1 MSRRTATTRPVFASR
16 CVPRRPSWAVWLLVG
31 CLVLGVLG
39 KPAAAADPSGLD
51 IPALIADFAAGGN
64 RSTGSP
70 GCRRAAARIRE
81 IFQQL
86 GAESIGT
93 QHFSL
98 PVMTYGRCEIQLPGG
113 RRALLHPIYANAISP
128 PAIPAEG
135 WSGPLVYVGD
145 GSLKRFNGKPVEGA
159 VILMELAS
167 GKNWQYALDL
177 GARALIYVD
186 RGQAE
191 KSLYRDKFEL
201 TPVAFPRFQMTAD
214 ALERLFGDF
223 QGRPEGVVAPEVR
236 LFSQARWQTAG
247 AENVFALFP
256 GKDPKLGEQLVI
268 VESFYDASQ
277 RVAGQAPGADQ
288 AVGIATLVQVA
299 RHLRDNPPARS
310 VLLLATAGYGQTL
323 AGLREA
329 VWSFR
334 GRTRDMRKLAKRL
347 KATVSGCRKVI
358 RRLSAK
364 KAGTAASGNTAVDRL
379 VKAAVGEEIKTR
391 SDAISRRLMRLRL
404 QQPEGQEAL
413 IEKLANQRLALRKL
427 GWRDNFDDLTA
438 AERRLFDSLVPGV
451 LKTQKA
457 ILRAA
462 RRQVAE
468 LKSTRRLR
476 SAVKSHEL
484 AAVVS
489 LHLSSHGD
497 GIGAFNRGF
506 LYPLKPTINRVT
518 PYSQLADV
526 LKTGAQRVIRGDP
539 DLEGLFHDT
548 LRPSAMR
555 PWQSYFIDNPP
566 LGGEVASLAGYLGIS
581 LATTNDARPAWGTP
595 YDLPQ
600 RVDFRYAERQS
611 RLVCGLVGELSR
623 APRLATRVE
632 PRNGFASIVGRV
644 NFLRHGEL
652 FADQPAPGAVILA
665 YQGPAHY
672 LAMVDAMGKFYL
684 RGVADKKHVLHKVI
698 FEGFKFNPDSGV
710 VLWSVDKKKTGK
722 PAYRLK
728 MQRRSM
734 ETDLVMFACRQSSLF
749 NTLEPRSLRYMTKIQ
764 LLDGRRDAPPL
775 RYWFS
780 RTDTWSS
787 TLLSLFLEDGTSW
800 KLTLSDT
807 VLRKKMILTNGTAKD
822 PAGKGYSV
830 NEYPFLRHT
839 AFHVARDMWTLLGP
853 RIHNLETHGIYDERI
868 RSLQQ
873 TGLQSLENARQA
885 LAQRRYDRLS
895 EESLTSWALASR
907 VYDHVEKTQKD
918 VLFGV
923 LFYIALFV
931 PFAFCAERLL
941 FCYSNINKRIV
952 AFLAIL
958 LALILVIYKVH
969 PAFQLAYSP
978 LVVILAFFIIG
989 LSLMVTLIIFFRFEQ
1004 EMARLQ
1010 KRASRALTG
1019 EISRWKAFTASFFLG
1034 VSNLRRRRLRTA
1046 LTCTTLIILTFTI
1059 MSFTT
1064 VKSQRSYMRLLF
1076 SNTVPY
1082 HGILMKTIDWRD
1094 LPPEALEI
1102 IKDTFPAGTLVAPRV
1117 WLQDEDRTRAAMVT
1131 IHSRRATSRAQGL
1144 IGLSPAEL
1152 KVSGIDTIMTGGRW
1166 LKPGER
1172 SAVLLPQE
1180 MAERLGIDPRHPDG
1194 RKVTIWGVAFAVV
1207 GTFSGTK
1214 LDEFRGLDGET
1225 ITPVIFPHEAT
1236 AAMTEVEM
1244 DALESGDDIRSYQ
1257 SRYQHIPGELT
1268 IIMDAGRLLS
1278 VGGRLKSVAVRL
1290 APGASPRQ
1298 TANELVDRFGL
1309 TLFSGEKSGT
1319 YLYQAGDTLSYSGM
1333 PNIII
1338 PLAISVF
1345 IVLNTMIGSVYE
1357 RKREIAIY
1365 TSVGL
1370 APSHVSFL
1378 FIAESLAFAV
1388 LSVVLGYLVAQV
1400 SARFFAGTALWA
1412 GITVNYSSLAGV
1424 AAMVLVIAVVLVSV
1438 LYPSRV
1444 AAQIAIPDVNR
1455 SWTLPEAK
1463 GNTMEI
1469 TLPFLMKES
1478 EYRGVAGYLI
1488 DYFLSH
1494 QDVSHGLFSTG
1505 DVHWKLDGSGDEQPR
1520 NYLEM
1525 DARVWLAPFDFGIMQ
1540 HARLIIRPAADEGD
1554 GFLEI
1559 GVVLTRESGE
1569 ANAWR
1574 RINRGFLHQL
1584 RRQLLI
1590 WRSLDETERAE
1601 YERIAETSP
1610 AAAGAG
1616 ESMS

>member
-1 MSRRTATTRPVFASR
+1 MSEGFATARLYRFSSAIRRGTAWT
-16 CVPRRPSWAVWLLVG
+16 VWLLAW
-31 CLVLGVLG
+31 CLVLGAPG
-39 KPAAAADPSGLD
+39 RPAVAVPSGLD
-51 IPALIADFAAGGN
+51 IPELIARFSGSGD
-64 RSTGSP
+64 RSTGSE
-70 GCRRAAARIRE
+70 GCRDAAARIKE
-81 IFQQL
+81 IFGQL
-86 GAESIGT
+86 GAETVGT
-93 QHFSL
+93 QRFSL
-98 PVMTYGRCEIQLPGG
+98 PVMAYGRCEILLPGG
-113 RRALLHPIYANAISP
+113 RRAALHPINANAIAP
-128 PAIPAEG
+128 PAIAAAG
-135 WSGPLVYVGD
+135 LAGPLVYVGN
-145 GSLKRFNGKPVEGA
+145 GGLKQFNGKPVEGA
-159 VILMELAS
+159 VILMELDS
-167 GKNWQYALDL
+167 GKNWQFALDL

-186 RGQAE
+186 RGRAE

-201 TPVAFPRFQMTAD
+201 TPVPFPRFQMTAD
-214 ALERLFGDF
+214 VLERLFGDF
-223 QGRPEGVVAPEVR
+223 ENRPEGVVAPEVQ
-236 LFSQARWQTAG
+236 LFSQARWQMVD
-247 AENVFALFP
+247 AENVYALFP
-256 GKDPKLGEQLVI
+256 GNDKKLGEQLII
-268 VESFYDASQ
+268 VEAFYDASEW
-277 RVAGQAPGADQ
+277 VAGLAPGADQ
-288 AVGIATLVQVA
+288 AVGIATLIQVA
-299 RHLRDNPPARS
+299 RYLREHPPARS
-310 VLLLATAGYGQTL
+310 MLLVATAGYGQTL
-323 AGLREA
+323 AGLRE
-329 VWSFR
+329 VIWSIR
-334 GRTRDMRKLAKRL
+334 GRTRDMRKLDKRL
-347 KATVSGCRKVI
+347 RATIAGSRKVI
-358 RRLSAK
+358 KRLSVKSAK
-364 KAGTAASGNTAVDRL
+364 PTASGNAAVDRL
-379 VKAAVGEEIKTR
+379 VKAAVEEEIKTR

-404 QQPEGQEAL
+404 QQPKGQEAL
-413 IEKLANQRLALRKL
+413 IEKLASQRLALRKL
-427 GWRDNFDDLTA
+427 GWRDDFGDLTA
-438 AERRLFDSLVPGV
+438 DERKLFGSLIPGV

-457 ILRAA
+457 ILRDA
-462 RRQVAE
+462 RRQAAE

-476 SAVKSHEL
+476 SAVKAREL

-526 LKTGAQRVIRGDP
+526 LKAGAERLTREA
-539 DLEGLFHDT
+539 DLRGLFHDT
-548 LRPSAMR
+548 LRPSALR
-555 PWQSYFIDNPP
+555 PWQSYFIDAPA

-595 YDLPQ
+595 YDLPEG
-600 RVDFRYAERQS
+600 VDAPYAARQS
-611 RLVCGLVGELSR
+611 RLVCGLIHHLST
-623 APRLATRVE
+623 APQLATRVE
-632 PRNGFASIVGRV
+632 PRDGFATIAGRV

-672 LAMVDAMGKFYL
+672 LAMVDSMGKFYL
-684 RGVADKKHVLHKVI
+684 KGVADKKHVLHKVI
-698 FEGFKFNPDSGV
+698 FEGFKFDADSGAV
-710 VLWSVDKKKTGK
+710 IWSVDKKKTGK

-734 ETDLVMFACRQSSLF
+734 ETDLVMFACRQSTLF

-780 RTDTWSS
+780 RTDTWTS
-787 TLLSLFLEDGTSW
+787 TLLSLFLEDGTPW
-800 KLTLSDT
+800 KLTLSDS
-807 VLRKKMILTNGTAKD
+807 VLRKKMILTNGTAED

-830 NEYPFLRHT
+830 EQYPFLRHT

-868 RSLQQ
+868 RGLQQ

-885 LAQRRYDRLS
+885 LSERRYDRLS
-895 EESLTSWALASR
+895 EESLKSWALASR

-941 FCYSNINKRIV
+941 FCYANINKRIV

-978 LVVILAFFIIG
+978 MVVILAFFIIG

-1064 VKSQRSYMRLLF
+1064 VKSQRSYTRLLF
-1076 SNTVPY
+1076 SAAVPY
-1082 HGILMKTIDWRD
+1082 RGILMKTIDWRD
-1094 LPPEALEI
+1094 LPPEALEVI
-1102 IKDTFPAGTLVAPRV
+1102 GGTFPAGTLVAPRV
-1117 WLQDEDRTRAAMVT
+1117 WLQDEDRTRAAVVT
-1131 IHSRRATSRAQGL
+1131 IHGRQGSSRAQGL
-1144 IGLSPAEL
+1144 IGLSPSEF
-1152 KVSGIDTIMTGGRW
+1152 KVSGIDSIMTGGRW

-1172 SAVLLPQE
+1172 SAVLLPRE
-1180 MAERLGIDPRHPDG
+1180 MAERLGVDPTNPGG
-1194 RKVTIWGVAFAVV
+1194 RKVTIWGVPFTVV

-1244 DALESGDDIRSYQ
+1244 DALESGDDVRSYQ

-1268 IIMDAGRLLS
+1268 IIMDADRLLS
-1278 VGGRLKSVAVRL
+1278 VGGNLKSVAVRL
-1290 APGASPRQ
+1290 APGVAPRQ
-1298 TANELVDRFGL
+1298 TARELVDRFGL
-1309 TLFSGEKSGT
+1309 TLFSGEKGGT

-1400 SARFFAGTALWA
+1400 SARLFAGTALWA

-1424 AAMVLVIAVVLVSV
+1424 AAMVLVIAVVLISV

-1455 SWTLPEAK
+1455 SWTLPQAK
-1463 GNTMEI
+1463 GHTMEI

-1488 DYFLSH
+1488 DYFVSH

-1505 DVHWKLDGSGDEQPR
+1505 DVHWRLHTDGDSDAGQPR
-1520 NYLEM
+1520 HFLEM

-1540 HARLIIRPAADEGD
+1540 HARLIIRPAADEED

-1590 WRSLDETERAE
+1590 WRSLDETERVA
-1601 YERIAETSP
+1601 YERITETSP
-1610 AAAGAG
+1610 ATADAG
-1616 ESMS
+1616 E